1 MSKIK
6 MLVQIPRGTKDIIP
20 KEIASWQEL
29 EKKSREVFSLY
40 NYYEIRTPIF
50 ENISL
55 FKRSL
60 GDTTEIVQ
68 KQMFVL
74 KQGKDQLVLRPEATA
89 SIARS
94 YLENNLGFGTKL
106 RKLFYI
112 GPMFRAERPQKGR
125 LRQFHH
131 IGAEAIGSFSPSLDI
146 EIIELAD
153 FLLKSLKISN
163 YKILI
168 NSLGCH
174 NDKMKFAR
182 LLKEAVGQNKKKLCK
197 DCQNRFSK
205 NIFRVLDCK
214 NEQCKKIVDLLEF
227 NHSYLCDSCKSNFE
241 IVVLGLKKF
250 NIDFII
256 KEQLVRGLDYYSG
269 IVFEVTHPNL
279 GAQDALGAGGRYDYL
294 FKELSNTEIG
304 AAGFA
309 FGEERLLLASLLDC
323 PAQSLPVYIISLG
336 QKAASVGLE
345 LARKIRASGVRC
357 DFDFSE
363 GSLKSKLKEANKLE
377 SEYVIIIGDDEI
389 NKGRCTFK
397 YMKEN
402 KQEEVEFANLVNHLK
417 AKIS

>member
-1 MSKIK
+1 
-6 MLVQIPRGTKDIIP
+6 MLVQVPRGTKDILP
-20 KEIASWQEL
+20 KEIASWQEI
-29 EKKSREVFSLY
+29 EKKSREVFFLY
-40 NYYEIRTPIF
+40 NYHEIRTPIF

-60 GDTTEIVQ
+60 GDMTEIVQ

-146 EIIELAD
+146 EMIELAD
-153 FLLKSLKISN
+153 SLLKTLKISN

-174 NDKMKFAR
+174 NDKMKFGR
-182 LLKEAVGQNKKKLCK
+182 LLKEALSQNKKELCK

-214 NEQCKKIVDLLEF
+214 NEQCSKIVDSLEF
-227 NHSYLCDSCKSNFE
+227 NHSYLCESCKSNFD
-241 IVVLGLKKF
+241 IVVLGLKKL
-250 NIDFII
+250 NIDFVI

-294 FKELSNTEIG
+294 FKELANTEIG
-304 AAGFA
+304 AVGFA
-309 FGEERLLLASLLDC
+309 FGEERLLLASLLDL
-323 PAQSLPVYIISLG
+323 PALSLPVYIICLG
-336 QKAASVGLE
+336 QRAASTGLE
-345 LARKIRASGVRC
+345 LARNIRISGIRC
-357 DFDFSE
+357 DFDFTE
-363 GSLKSKLKEANKLE
+363 GSLKSKLKEANKLL

-389 NKGRCTFK
+389 NKGKCILK

-402 KQEEVEFANLVNHLK
+402 KQEDIEFANLVNHLK
-417 AKIS
+417 SKFS

>member
-1 MSKIK
+1 
-6 MLVQIPRGTKDIIP
+6 MLIQVPRGTKDILP
-20 KEIASWQEL
+20 QEASSWREIER
-29 EKKSREVFSLY
+29 KSREVFSLY
-40 NYYEIRTPIF
+40 NYQEIRTPIF

-68 KQMFVL
+68 KQMFVF
-74 KQGKDQLVLRPEATA
+74 KQGKDQFVLRPEVTA

-94 YLENNLGFGTKL
+94 YIENNLGFGVKL

-131 IGAEAIGSFSPSLDI
+131 IGVEAIGSFSPNLDI

-153 FLLKSLKISN
+153 FLLKNLRISN

-174 NDKMKFAR
+174 KDKMEFGK
-182 LLKEAVGQNKKKLCK
+182 LLREALTKHKKKLCK

-214 NEQCKKIVDLLEF
+214 NEQCKQIVDSLKF
-227 NHSYLCDSCKSNFE
+227 NHSYLCESCKLNFD
-241 IVVLGLKKF
+241 IVIEGLNKF
-250 NIDFII
+250 NIDFTI

-269 IVFEVTHPNL
+269 IVFEVIHPNL

-294 FKELSNTEIG
+294 FKELANTEVG

-309 FGEERLLLASLLDC
+309 FGQERLLLASSLDC
-323 PAQSLPVYIISLG
+323 KLHNLPVYIISLG
-336 QKAASVGLE
+336 QKAASIGLD
-345 LARKIRASGVRC
+345 LARQIRASGIRC
-357 DFDFSE
+357 DFDFSD
-363 GSLKSKLKEANKLE
+363 GSLKSKLKEANKLGA
-377 SEYVIIIGDDEI
+377 EYVIIMGEDEI
-389 NKGRCTFK
+389 NKGKLILK

-402 KQEEVEFANLVNHLK
+402 KQEEVEFINIANFLK
-417 AKIS
+417 SKVG